1 MGNKCTYDAFAQ
13 KKIFLILYFYSMIIS
28 AIILENITEFIGRFH
43 PVLVHLPIGVLLL
56 AALFQWLSRKEKYQS
71 LSSAVSI
78 SLFWGMISAILACI
92 SGYLLSNSGDY
103 DGDLV
108 SKHQWFGIAVAGISV
123 IAYGLNRRSKDSIWL
138 SGLMVLLIIIT
149 GHLGG
154 SITHGSDY
162 LFKTFSNDD
171 SNTAKR
177 VPIANINEAIVYND
191 VIRPILTAKCYKCH
205 SQDKQKGKLRLD
217 LPELILMGGKSGI
230 VLVGGKV
237 DDSELIKR
245 ILLSKDND
253 EHMPPLEQPQLTK
266 AEIDLL
272 HWWVSSGA
280 DFKKKVNELVQ
291 TEKIKPVLLALQS
304 EEIEEEQKISDVPT
318 ESVAIADQSTV
329 KKIQESGIALTAVAQ
344 NSNYL
349 SANFVAVEA
358 LTEKDLQLL
367 EPIAKQLVWL
377 KLGDS
382 KLNDK
387 MLTSIS
393 DLSALTRLSLERT
406 ALTDQ
411 GIGQFKNLT
420 KLQYLNLIGTKVSAK
435 GLEQLK
441 DLKELRQVFLFQTLV
456 QPSEVDQ
463 LKKLFPKAKID
474 FGGYKLEFL
483 ESDTSK
489 LKDPKVK

>member
-1 MGNKCTYDAFAQ
+1 
-13 KKIFLILYFYSMIIS
+13 MIIN
-28 AIILENITEFIGRFH
+28 AVILENITEFIGRFH
-43 PVLVHLPIGVLLL
+43 PVLVHLPIGVLLV

-78 SLFWGMISAILACI
+78 ALFLGMISAILSCI

-103 DGDLV
+103 DGDLI
-108 SKHQWFGIAVAGISV
+108 SNHQWFGIAVASIS
-123 IAYGLNRRSKDSIWL
+123 ILAYGLNRRNKDNIWV

-162 LFKTFSNDD
+162 LFKAFSGGD
-171 SNTAKR
+171 SNTVEAKR
-177 VPIANINEAIVYND
+177 VPIPDINEAVAYND

-205 SQDKQKGKLRLD
+205 GPDKQKGKLRLD
-217 LPELILMGGKSGI
+217 MPDLILKGGKGGL

-253 EHMPPLEQPQLTK
+253 DHMPPLEQPQLTK
-266 AEIDLL
+266 SEMELL

-280 DFKKKVNELVQ
+280 DFNKKVNALVQ
-291 TEKIKPVLLALQS
+291 TDKIKPVLLALQS
-304 EEIEEEQKISDVPT
+304 EEVKEELKISDVPT
-318 ESVAIADQSTV
+318 ESVEIADQTAI
-329 KKIQESGIALTAVAQ
+329 KKIQERGIALTAVAQ

-367 EPIAKQLVWL
+367 DPIAKQLVWL

-387 MLTSIS
+387 MLASIS
-393 DLSALTRLSLERT
+393 DLSSLTRLSLERT
-406 ALTDQ
+406 AISDQ
-411 GIGQFKNLT
+411 GIGQLKNLA
-420 KLQYLNLIGTKVSAK
+420 KLQYLNLIGTKASAK

-441 DLKELRQVFLFQTLV
+441 DLKELRQIFLFQTLI
-456 QPSEVDQ
+456 QPSEAEQV
-463 LKKLFPKAKID
+463 KKVFPKAMID
-474 FGGYKLEFL
+474 FGGYKLQFL
-483 ESDTSK
+483 ESDTSE
-489 LKDPKVK
+489 LKDPKL

>member
-1 MGNKCTYDAFAQ
+1 
-13 KKIFLILYFYSMIIS
+13 MIIS

-108 SKHQWFGIAVAGISV
+108 SKHQWFGIAVAGISI

-162 LFKTFSNDD
+162 LFKAFSNDD

-177 VPIANINEAIVYND
+177 VPIANINEAIAYND

-205 SQDKQKGKLRLD
+205 GPDKQKGKLRLD
-217 LPELILMGGKSGI
+217 MPDLILKGGKSGI

-253 EHMPPLEQPQLTK
+253 DHMPPLKQPQLTK
-266 AEIDLL
+266 AEMDLL

-280 DFKKKVNELVQ
+280 DFNKKVNALVK
-291 TEKIKPVLLALQS
+291 TDKIKPVLLALQS
-304 EEIEEEQKISDVPT
+304 EEIEEEQKKSDVPA

-329 KKIQESGIALTAVAQ
+329 KKIQERGIALTAVAQ

-349 SANFVAVEA
+349 SANFVAVDE
-358 LTEKDLQLL
+358 LSEKDLQLL
-367 EPIAKQLVWL
+367 DPITKQLVWL

-387 MLTSIS
+387 MLENIS
-393 DLSALTRLSLERT
+393 NLSSLTRLSLERT
-406 ALTDQ
+406 AITDQ
-411 GIGQFKNLT
+411 GIGQFKNLG

-435 GLEQLK
+435 GLEKLSG
-441 DLKELRQVFLFQTLV
+441 LKELRQIFLFQTLI

-474 FGGYKLEFL
+474 LGGYKLEFL
-483 ESDTSK
+483 EGDTSK
-489 LKDPKVK
+489 LKDPKAK

>member
-1 MGNKCTYDAFAQ
+1 
-13 KKIFLILYFYSMIIS
+13 MIIS
-28 AIILENITEFIGRFH
+28 AIVFENITEFIGRFH
-43 PVLVHLPIGVLLL
+43 PVLVHLPIGVLLI
-56 AALFQWLSRKEKYQS
+56 AALFQWLSRKEKYKS
-71 LSSAVSI
+71 LSTAVSI
-78 SLFWGMISAILACI
+78 ALFWGMVSAIFACI

-103 DGDLV
+103 DGDLI
-108 SKHQWFGIAVAGISV
+108 SNHQWFGIAVAGVSIL
-123 IAYGLNRRSKDSIWL
+123 AYGLNKRNKDNIWV

-162 LFKTFSNDD
+162 LFKAFSSDN
-171 SNTAKR
+171 SNSVSAKR
-177 VPIANINEAIVYND
+177 VPIPDINEALAYND

-205 SQDKQKGKLRLD
+205 GSEKQKGKLRLD
-217 LPELILMGGKSGI
+217 MPDLILKGGKGGL
-230 VLVGGKV
+230 VLVGGRV

-245 ILLSKDND
+245 IFLSKDNED
-253 EHMPPLEQPQLTK
+253 HMPPLEQPQLTK
-266 AEIDLL
+266 AEMELL

-280 DFKKKVNELVQ
+280 NFNKKVNALVQ
-291 TEKIKPVLLALQS
+291 PDKIKPVLLALQS
-304 EEIEEEQKISDVPT
+304 EEVKEELKISDVPA
-318 ESVAIADQSTV
+318 ESVEIADQGTV
-329 KKIQESGIALTAVAQ
+329 KKIQERGIAITAVAQ

-367 EPIAKQLVWL
+367 DPIAKQLVWL

-406 ALTDQ
+406 AITDQ
-411 GIGQFKNLT
+411 GIGQLKNLG

-441 DLKELRQVFLFQTLV
+441 GLKELRQIFLFQTLI
-456 QPSEVDQ
+456 QPSEADQ
-463 LKKLFPKAKID
+463 LKKLFPNAKID
-474 FGGYKLEFL
+474 FGGYKLQFL

-489 LKDPKVK
+489 LKDPKLK

>member
-1 MGNKCTYDAFAQ
+1 
-13 KKIFLILYFYSMIIS
+13 MIIS
-28 AIILENITEFIGRFH
+28 AVIFENITEFIGRFH
-43 PVLVHLPIGVLLL
+43 PVLVHLPIGVLLI

-78 SLFWGMISAILACI
+78 TLFWGMISAILSCI

-108 SKHQWFGIAVAGISV
+108 SNHQWFGIAVANIS
-123 IAYGLNRRSKDSIWL
+123 IFAYGLNRRNKDNIWVT
-138 SGLMVLLIIIT
+138 GLMVLLIIIT

-162 LFKTFSNDD
+162 LLKAFSSDGGD
-171 SNTAKR
+171 AATAKR
-177 VPIANINEAIVYND
+177 VPIPDINKAQAYND

-205 SQDKQKGKLRLD
+205 GPDKQKGKLRLD
-217 LPELILMGGKSGI
+217 MPDLILKGGKGGL

-245 ILLSKDND
+245 ILLAKDND
-253 EHMPPLEQPQLTK
+253 DHMPPLEQPQLTK
-266 AEIDLL
+266 SELELL

-280 DFKKKVNELVQ
+280 DFNKKVSALVQ

-304 EEIEEEQKISDVPT
+304 EEVKEGLKISDVPA
-318 ESVAIADQSTV
+318 ESVEIAEQGSV
-329 KKIQESGIALTAVAQ
+329 IKIRERGIALTAVAQ

-358 LTEKDLQLL
+358 LTERDLQLMDM
-367 EPIAKQLVWL
+367 IRKQLIWL

-382 KLNDK
+382 NLNDK
-387 MLTSIS
+387 MLAGIS
-393 DLSALTRLSLERT
+393 DLSSLTRLSLERT
-406 ALTDQ
+406 AITDQ
-411 GIGQFKNLT
+411 GIGQLKNLNN
-420 KLQYLNLIGTKVSAK
+420 LQYLNLIGTKVSAK

-441 DLKELRQVFLFQTLV
+441 GLKELRQIFLFQTLI
-456 QPSEVDQ
+456 QPSEADQ
-463 LKKLFPKAKID
+463 LKKLFPKATID
-474 FGGYKLEFL
+474 MGGYKLQFL
-483 ESDTSK
+483 EGDTTE
-489 LKDPKVK
+489 LKDPKLK

>member
-1 MGNKCTYDAFAQ
+1 
-13 KKIFLILYFYSMIIS
+13 MIIS
-28 AIILENITEFIGRFH
+28 AVILENITEFIGRFH
-43 PVLVHLPIGVLLL
+43 PILVHLPIGVLLL

-78 SLFWGMISAILACI
+78 ALFWGMISAIVSCI

-103 DGDLV
+103 DGDLI
-108 SKHQWFGIAVAGISV
+108 SNHKWFGIAVANIS
-123 IAYGLNRRSKDSIWL
+123 IFAYGLNRRNKDNIWV

-162 LFKTFSNDD
+162 LFKAFSSNDND
-171 SNTAKR
+171 AITVKR
-177 VPIANINEAIVYND
+177 VPIPNINQALAYND

-205 SQDKQKGKLRLD
+205 GPDKQKGKLRLD
-217 LPELILMGGKSGI
+217 MPNLILKGGKGGL

-245 ILLSKDND
+245 VLLAKDNED
-253 EHMPPLEQPQLTK
+253 HMPPIEQSQLTK
-266 AEIDLL
+266 SELELL

-280 DFKKKVNELVQ
+280 DFNKKVNALVQ
-291 TEKIKPVLLALQS
+291 TDKIKPVLLALQS
-304 EEIEEEQKISDVPT
+304 EEVKEELKISDVPS
-318 ESVAIADQSTV
+318 ESVEIADQASI
-329 KKIQESGIALTAVAQ
+329 KKIQERGIALTAVAQ

-367 EPIAKQLVWL
+367 DPIAKQLIWL

-382 KLNDK
+382 QLNDK
-387 MLTSIS
+387 MLASIA
-393 DLSALTRLSLERT
+393 DLSSLTRLSLERT
-406 ALTDQ
+406 AVSDL
-411 GIGQFKNLT
+411 GIAQLKKLG
-420 KLQYLNLIGTKVSAK
+420 KLQYLNLIGTKASIK

-441 DLKELRQVFLFQTLV
+441 GLSELKQIFLFQTLI

-474 FGGYKLEFL
+474 LGGYKLQFL
-483 ESDTSK
+483 EGDTTE
-489 LKDPKVK
+489 LKDPKLK

>member
-1 MGNKCTYDAFAQ
+1 
-13 KKIFLILYFYSMIIS
+13 MIIS
-28 AIILENITEFIGRFH
+28 AVILENITEFIGRFH

-78 SLFWGMISAILACI
+78 SLFWGMISAILSCI

-103 DGDLV
+103 DGDLI
-108 SKHQWFGIAVAGISV
+108 SNHKWFGIAVANIA
-123 IAYGLNRRSKDSIWL
+123 ILAYGLNRRNKDNIWV
-138 SGLMVLLIIIT
+138 SGLMVLLILIT

-162 LFKTFSNDD
+162 LFKAFSSDD
-171 SNTAKR
+171 SGTITAKR
-177 VPIANINEAIVYND
+177 VPIPDINEALVYKD

-205 SQDKQKGKLRLD
+205 GPDKQKGKLRLD
-217 LPELILMGGKSGI
+217 MPDLILKGGKGGL

-245 ILLSKDND
+245 ILLAKDND
-253 EHMPPLEQPQLTK
+253 DHMPPIKQPQLTK
-266 AEIDLL
+266 SELDLL

-280 DFKKKVNELVQ
+280 DFNKKVNALVQ
-291 TEKIKPVLLALQS
+291 TDKIKPVLIALQS
-304 EEIEEEQKISDVPT
+304 EEVKEELKISDVPA
-318 ESVAIADQSTV
+318 ESVEIADQVTV
-329 KKIQESGIALTAVAQ
+329 KKMQGRGIALTPVAQ

-358 LTEKDLQLL
+358 LTEKDLQLMD
-367 EPIAKQLVWL
+367 PIGKQLIWL

-387 MLTSIS
+387 MLASIS
-393 DLSALTRLSLERT
+393 DLPSLIRLSMERT
-406 ALTDQ
+406 AITDQ
-411 GIGQFKNLT
+411 GIGQLKNLG
-420 KLQYLNLIGTKVSAK
+420 KLQYLNLIGTKVSVK

-441 DLKELRQVFLFQTLV
+441 GLKELRQIFLFQTLI
-456 QPSEVDQ
+456 QSSEADQ
-463 LKKLFPKAKID
+463 LKKLFPKAMID
-474 FGGYKLEFL
+474 FGGYKLQLL
-483 ESDTSK
+483 ESDTTE
-489 LKDPKVK
+489 LKDPKLK

>member
-1 MGNKCTYDAFAQ
+1 
-13 KKIFLILYFYSMIIS
+13 MIIS
-28 AIILENITEFIGRFH
+28 AIILENLTEFIGRFH

-71 LSSAVSI
+71 LSFAVSI

-108 SKHQWFGIAVAGISV
+108 SKHQWFGIAVAGIS
-123 IAYGLNRRSKDSIWL
+123 ILAYGLNRRGKDSIWL
-138 SGLMVLLIIIT
+138 SGLLVLLIIIT

-162 LFKTFSNDD
+162 LFKAFSNDD
-171 SNTAKR
+171 CNTIIAKR
-177 VPIANINEAIVYND
+177 MPILDVNEAIAYND

-205 SQDKQKGKLRLD
+205 GPDKQKGKLRLD

-266 AEIDLL
+266 AEMELL

-280 DFKKKVNELVQ
+280 DFNKKVNALVQ

-304 EEIEEEQKISDVPT
+304 EEVKEELKISDVPA
-318 ESVAIADQSTV
+318 ESVEIADQGTV
-329 KKIQESGIALTAVAQ
+329 KKIQERGIAITAVAQ

-367 EPIAKQLVWL
+367 DPIAKQLVWL

-387 MLTSIS
+387 MLVDIS

-406 ALTDQ
+406 AITDQ
-411 GIGQFKNLT
+411 GIGQFKNLR
-420 KLQYLNLIGTKVSAK
+420 KLQYLNLIGTKVSIK

-441 DLKELRQVFLFQTLV
+441 ALKELRQIFLFQTLIP
-456 QPSEVDQ
+456 PSEADQ
-463 LKKLFPKAKID
+463 LKKLFPNAKID
-474 FGGYKLEFL
+474 FGGYKLQFL

-489 LKDPKVK
+489 LKDPKLK